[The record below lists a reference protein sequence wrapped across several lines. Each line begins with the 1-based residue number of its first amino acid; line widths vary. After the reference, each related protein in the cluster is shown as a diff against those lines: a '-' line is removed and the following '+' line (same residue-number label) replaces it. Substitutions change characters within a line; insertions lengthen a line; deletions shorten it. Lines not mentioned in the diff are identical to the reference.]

1 MFRTVKKVRVRKYDI
16 SGGALRFFVGNENRE
31 IGLDYLIIDEA
42 GQVSLADAIAI
53 AASATNVILLGDP
66 QQLPHVAQATHP
78 EGAGAS
84 VLRHLIGDG
93 VAVVPG
99 DRGIFLHTSY
109 RMHPS
114 VCSFISETFYDSQLR
129 AAEDCSRIQLG
140 GPGVGLSWVP
150 MTHEGRS
157 TSSIEEAARTHE
169 LILELLGQEFIDR
182 DGNVTTLEARP
193 EHFMIVVPFNDQKRV
208 VRDVLASDPRTE
220 GLAQSVGTV
229 DKFQGRQAAVVIY
242 SMTCSSGLDA
252 PRGVGFLFSRER
264 FNVALSR
271 AKAHAFVLCTQD
283 LLDTHAMTVDQ
294 MRMISAIDAFVE
306 RSVGPQEG

>member
-1 MFRTVKKVRVRKYDI
+1 
-16 SGGALRFFVGNENRE
+16 
-31 IGLDYLIIDEA
+31 
-42 GQVSLADAIAI
+42 
-53 AASATNVILLGDP
+53 
-66 QQLPHVAQATHP
+66 
-78 EGAGAS
+78 
-84 VLRHLIGDG
+84 
-93 VAVVPG
+93 
-99 DRGIFLHTSY
+99 
-109 RMHPS
+109 MHPS

-283 LLDTHAMTVDQ
+283 LLDTHAKTVDQ